1 MNLIL
6 FGPPGAGKGTQ
17 AENLVKEFNLFK
29 VSTGDLLREEVK
41 KKGLLSAEIKSTINK
56 GLLVPDN
63 TINAL
68 IENILSN
75 KNYLNRLIFDGY
87 PRNLNQAKN
96 LDILAKKYNQKINYV
111 FCLKVDRKH
120 ITKRILGRQVCSECG
135 STFNEFFNP
144 VTKNNHQCDSKFIQ
158 KRMDDNK
165 KTIKN
170 RIETYVKET
179 LPILEYYQNQNLLY
193 EIDGMNDIPII
204 YKEIRRII
212 QSLET

>member
-1 MNLIL
+1 M
-6 FGPPGAGKGTQ
+6 
-17 AENLVKEFNLFK
+17 
-29 VSTGDLLREEVK
+29 
-41 KKGLLSAEIKSTINK
+41 
-56 GLLVPDN
+56 
-63 TINAL
+63 
-68 IENILSN
+68 
-75 KNYLNRLIFDGY
+75 
-87 PRNLNQAKN
+87 
-96 LDILAKKYNQKINYV
+96 

-135 STFNEFFNP
+135 STFNEFYNP